1 MKFLFLILCG
11 VMKWNWSV
19 ISRCS
24 CSEPAAVLCVQA
36 GFSPSAWR
44 FMEVL
49 RPCLSTGGL
58 CCFVLLQL
66 TLWMDPTPQLSVC
79 PSGFYF
85 AARLSVNCLCFLW
98 LFSLSLTHCL
108 ISIFLSILHS
118 AALSLSLVSLWLRL
132 CLLTTSSLRP
142 ILCCGGLQKR
152 SGQMMSDDF
161 RALLISTGNSLVLL
175 LAWSSF
181 RVSAGPEIS
190 QCSLISHKLWSTQ
203 KKQLRMLCVFAF
215 TWIRGT
221 GYGS

>member
-1 MKFLFLILCG
+1 MRFLFLILCG

-66 TLWMDPTPQLSVC
+66 TLWTDPTPQLSVC

-98 LFSLSLTHCL
+98 LFSHSLTVWSQYFCPSFTLLLSLCPSYL
-108 ISIFLSILHS
+108 SDSVFVYSPPPPSDLSCAVAACRSDQDRWCQMISGLYSFLQETAWYCCWHE
-118 AALSLSLVSLWLRL
+118 ALSG
-132 CLLTTSSLRP
+132 CLQV
-142 ILCCGGLQKR
+142 QKYPN
-152 SGQMMSDDF
+152 
-161 RALLISTGNSLVLL
+161 AV
-175 LAWSSF
+175 
-181 RVSAGPEIS
+181 
-190 QCSLISHKLWSTQ
+190 
-203 KKQLRMLCVFAF
+203 
-215 TWIRGT
+215 
-221 GYGS
+221 